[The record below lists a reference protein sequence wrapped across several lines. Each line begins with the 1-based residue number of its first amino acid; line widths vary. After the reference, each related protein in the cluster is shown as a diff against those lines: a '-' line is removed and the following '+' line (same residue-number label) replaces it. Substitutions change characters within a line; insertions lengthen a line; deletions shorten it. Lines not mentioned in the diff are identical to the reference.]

1 MNQRKRGNFKGKTKD
16 VDLFSVAAPT
26 ASDMFDKLKTRHKTY
41 ERVSYVVKPKK
52 DKRRRTKEE
61 DSSVPVSPYR
71 MTSTEA
77 INTEEGQEI
86 TRFIKEKAYQRQRAL
101 TSQRVKTGGPIYNL
115 PRPLSIPV
123 PEPEDI

>member
-1 MNQRKRGNFKGKTKD
+1 MSQGKRSNQKGKTKD

-26 ASDMFDKLKTRHKTY
+26 ASDTFDKLKTRHKTY

-52 DKRRRTKEE
+52 DKRRKIEEEE
-61 DSSVPVSPYR
+61 DSSIPVSPYQ

-86 TRFIKEKAYQRQRAL
+86 THFIKEKAYQRQRAL
-101 TSQRVKTGGPIYNL
+101 TSQRVKTGGPIYDL
-115 PRPLSIPV
+115 P
-123 PEPEDI
+123 